1 MKKIIIERLL
11 ALFEVKSIV
20 TIMLCY
26 TFCYMTLEGSMDA
39 DKFLTIFTVV
49 ISFFFGVKAGKETK

>member
-1 MKKIIIERLL
+1 MLDRLL
-11 ALFEVKSIV
+11 KLLEVKSIV
-20 TIMLCY
+20 TIMLTV